1 VCCIGIR
8 YIPLRTP
15 GGKSTSHVGLFVKI
29 GIENLNSEDASA
41 SGTCPQ
47 EFEIPCKK
55 FSSPTMPET
64 SDLSFARYA
73 TVDNNNQKEEDK
85 VVTSQYKH
93 ANVDHT
99 EVQRKTSTSTVEI
112 HMNPDVEGVDTFDVN
127 DGNAESTA

>member
-1 VCCIGIR
+1 MHFIGIR

-29 GIENLNSEDASA
+29 GISSEDAST

-64 SDLSFARYA
+64 SNLSLAKHA
-73 TVDNNNQKEEDK
+73 TGDSNNQKENDK
-85 VVTSQYKH
+85 DVTCQYKP
-93 ANVDHT
+93 ANV
-99 EVQRKTSTSTVEI
+99 EISTLQENTNTCTVEI
-112 HMNPDVEGVDTFDVN
+112 HVNPNAEGVGIVDVN
-127 DGNAESTA
+127 DGNAKSIT